1 MMDWRQALVQVQ
13 VATLLLTRLPAG
25 TLSSPVPK
33 LADAAWAFPVVG
45 LVVGAL
51 SAMGLAMA
59 LWFGLPPALAAGGA
73 LIISVLATG
82 GLHED
87 GLADLADGFGG
98 GHSRA
103 RKLEIMRDSRI
114 GSYGTLALILSVG
127 MRWQALAVVAAVSP
141 ATAVSAIVAV
151 AMISRAGLP
160 AMMVAMPTAR
170 DDGLG
175 RSAAGGDWTGA
186 AFAAAIGAAAAMVLL
201 GPGMGLGA
209 ALVAMVVLAGLG
221 ALALRQIGGQTGD
234 VLGAGQQVSEIAV
247 WLMVAAV
254 IAV

>member
-1 MMDWRQALVQVQ
+1 MDWRQALVQVQ